1 VAFNLTFDGSPGAHP
16 QPRLQDRGQFPPLP
30 GAGTDDQLVAAIATL
45 ASHDSATPTR
55 SRRLDAQPVRLTA
68 E

>member
-1 VAFNLTFDGSPGAHP
+1 VAFNLTLNGGPGAHP

-30 GAGTDDQLVAAIATL
+30 GAGTDDQLVAAIAAL
-45 ASHDSATPTR
+45 AGHDRSTPTR